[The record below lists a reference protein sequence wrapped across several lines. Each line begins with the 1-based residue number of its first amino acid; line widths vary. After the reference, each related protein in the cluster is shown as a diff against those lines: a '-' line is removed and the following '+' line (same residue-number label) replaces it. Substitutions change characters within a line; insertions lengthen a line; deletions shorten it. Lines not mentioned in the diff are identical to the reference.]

1 MPVRRLP
8 HILALL
14 ALPSLAACG
23 EKAPEGPPPPST
35 EAVRAIK
42 DNGGA
47 PEQDLG
53 RAIDGLFDRL
63 AVGETQALVIMKRG
77 AVIAER
83 YAPGIDAKTRL
94 PGWSAGQC
102 VTALM
107 IGQLVSDGRLR
118 LNESAPVPDWQR
130 AGDPRG
136 EITLKQLLQMR
147 SGLRHVE
154 NAEATGSGTDSAR
167 VARQSDRMRM
177 LFLDGRDDM
186 AAYAEA
192 QPLEAPAGQAF
203 KNSAASA
210 VILADLAAR
219 VLAPQGDA
227 TYRREAVGG
236 YLRSRVLAPIGMT
249 STMVGF
255 DRAGTL
261 VGAGMIH
268 ANARDWAKL
277 AEFLRHRG
285 SVRGAQVLPRR
296 WISVMMD
303 PSPRNPAYGAG
314 VWLNRADPGD
324 DARLWPASSPANT
337 FACLGEYGQY
347 VVGSPD
353 QLLSVVRLGRSDP
366 VQERELHDRI
376 GKLLTLFPGGR

>member
-8 HILALL
+8 LILALL

-23 EKAPEGPPPPST
+23 EKTPEGPPPPSAQ
-35 EAVRAIK
+35 AVQAIK
-42 DNGGA
+42 DDGGA
-47 PEQDLG
+47 PKEALG
-53 RAIDGLFDRL
+53 RAIDGLFDPL
-63 AVGETQALVIMKRG
+63 TVGETQALVIMKRG
-77 AVIAER
+77 SVIAER

-94 PGWSAGQC
+94 PGWGAGQC

-118 LNESAPVPDWQR
+118 LDESAPVPDWQR
-130 AGDPRG
+130 PGDPRG
-136 EITLKQLLQMR
+136 EITLRQLLQMR
-147 SGLRHVE
+147 SGLRHI
-154 NAEATGSGTDSAR
+154 EASDTDRADDTR
-167 VARQSDRMRM
+167 REPDRMRL

-192 QPLEAPAGQAF
+192 QPLEAAAGQSF

-219 VLAPQGDA
+219 VLAPGQKA
-227 TYRREAVGG
+227 EQRREVVSG
-236 YLRSRVLAPIGMT
+236 YLQNRVLAPIGMG

-255 DRAGTL
+255 DRAGTMI
-261 VGAGMIH
+261 GAGMIH
-268 ANARDWAKL
+268 ANAHEWANL
-277 AEFLRHRG
+277 SEFLRHRG

-296 WISVMMD
+296 WISIMLD

-314 VWLNRADPGD
+314 VWLNRAKAGE
-324 DARLWPASSPANT
+324 DARLWPSAAPANS

-353 QLLSVVRLGRSDP
+353 QLLTIVRLGRSDR
-366 VQERELHDRI
+366 VQEEALHERI
-376 GKLLTLFPGGR
+376 GDLIALFPGGR